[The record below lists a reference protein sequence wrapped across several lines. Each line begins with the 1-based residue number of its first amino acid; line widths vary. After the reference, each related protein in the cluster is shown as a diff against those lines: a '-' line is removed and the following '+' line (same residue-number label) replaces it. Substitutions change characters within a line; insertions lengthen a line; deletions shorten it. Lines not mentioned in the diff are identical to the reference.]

1 MREIKLDQPATSR
14 FSDFGGYTFDAG
26 EPPTVQDALRSL
38 MVKWRNTIQGM
49 DDPDTWPPRPTLAE
63 AEADLPRLQALYDAG
78 QWSRVGRR

>member
-26 EPPTVQDALRSL
+26 EPPTLQDDHLSL
-38 MVKWRNTIQGM
+38 VAARPLNGPDQ
-49 DDPDTWPPRPTLAE
+49 DPAPWPTAEEVE
-63 AEADLPRLQALYDAG
+63 AELARLQALYDAG